1 MNSRDDILKRLHQ
14 SKQTHGE
21 DLPSP
26 LQDNVFFAD
35 YPQNRDELLDSFC
48 YHFKD
53 LSGEFHY
60 LENIEHA
67 GKVLLGILKDIA
79 PNLCRSHHSPLI
91 DNIKKANPEVEKY
104 LDYIDGD
111 DISAIEFAK
120 FSVGITCADYLIA
133 RTGSILVRTV
143 SAGGRRLS
151 VLPPVHIAIAREKQ
165 LVFSLDEAL
174 ANLHD
179 TKGSWSYA
187 TIITGPSRTSDIEK
201 QLVLGA
207 HGPKRLILLLIKN

>member
-1 MNSRDDILKRLHQ
+1 MNSRDEILKRLRQ
-14 SKQTHGE
+14 SEQPHGE
-21 DLPSP
+21 DLLFP
-26 LQDNVFFAD
+26 LQDNAFFAD
-35 YPQNRDELLDSFC
+35 YPRDSHELLDSFC
-48 YHFKD
+48 HHFKD
-53 LSGEFHY
+53 LSGEFHH
-60 LENIEHA
+60 LDNMEHT

-79 PNLCRSHHSPLI
+79 PNLCRSHQSILI
-91 DNIKKANPEVEKY
+91 DNIKKVNPEIEKY
-104 LDYIDGD
+104 LGYIDGV
-111 DISAIEFAK
+111 DINSIEFEK
-120 FSVGITCADYLIA
+120 FSVGITGADYLIA

-151 VLPPVHIAIAREKQ
+151 VLPPVHIVIAREKQ

-174 ANLHD
+174 ANLYN
-179 TKGSWSYA
+179 TEGSWSYA